1 MVSVKRLQKFMLY
14 EEINKTSEKT
24 KSTRKESNVGRNK
37 NDVYNKENDTSDKKG
52 ETENTSSNYQ
62 GEHIISL
69 KNANAKWFSYEQ
81 EDTLKNINI
90 NVKPGELVAVVG
102 HVGSGKSSLL
112 NVLLKELPVNSGT
125 VEVRVVFLD
134 NYSSFVLNNEV
145 IASIS
150 FRFTD

>member
-1 MVSVKRLQKFMLY
+1 MLY

-24 KSTRKESNVGRNK
+24 ESMKKESNVGRNQ
-37 NDVYNKENDTSDKKG
+37 NDVNNIENDTNDRKH
-52 ETENTSSNYQ
+52 ETANYQ

-81 EDTLKNINI
+81 EDTLKNMNI

-125 VEVRVVFLD
+125 VEVRVVSWITIL
-134 NYSSFVLNNEV
+134 
-145 IASIS
+145 
-150 FRFTD
+150 FRIE